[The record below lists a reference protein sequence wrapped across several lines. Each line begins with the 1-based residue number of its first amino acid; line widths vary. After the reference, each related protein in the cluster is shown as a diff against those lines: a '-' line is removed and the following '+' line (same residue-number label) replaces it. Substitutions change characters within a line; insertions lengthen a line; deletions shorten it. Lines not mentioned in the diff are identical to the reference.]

1 MENNGIS
8 VITNH
13 LKYISNRENIIKML
27 YEDNKINI
35 NKQNISPFE
44 LFLKSIFIDYKK
56 KDIELIKRG
65 ILELKKENKEL
76 LKNKEIYKEKVNEEL
91 KWVKKESKETFKKR
105 DELLQEIQPKLN
117 NSCIIISPSITNNPS
132 SSDRSQ
138 VKKLRNLKTKLS
150 QFETDIFIKKNE
162 YKENYN
168 LNLSLKE
175 ENSNLR
181 QHYRQKKLIY
191 RQLQEDIN
199 LLKEKIEGQN
209 YIKRKGTNNTESFT
223 TKKLNHN
230 NSFFK
235 NLFKK

>member
-1 MENNGIS
+1 MENYDIS

-27 YEDNKINI
+27 YQDNKINI

-91 KWVKKESKETFKKR
+91 KWVKKDSKETFKKR

-117 NSCIIISPSITNNPS
+117 NSCIIISPSI
-132 SSDRSQ
+132 
-138 VKKLRNLKTKLS
+138 
-150 QFETDIFIKKNE
+150 
-162 YKENYN
+162 
-168 LNLSLKE
+168 
-175 ENSNLR
+175 
-181 QHYRQKKLIY
+181 
-191 RQLQEDIN
+191 
-199 LLKEKIEGQN
+199 
-209 YIKRKGTNNTESFT
+209 
-223 TKKLNHN
+223 
-230 NSFFK
+230 
-235 NLFKK
+235 

>member
-76 LKNKEIYKEKVNEEL
+76 
-91 KWVKKESKETFKKR
+91 F
-105 DELLQEIQPKLN
+105 
-117 NSCIIISPSITNNPS
+117 
-132 SSDRSQ
+132 
-138 VKKLRNLKTKLS
+138 NL
-150 QFETDIFIKKNE
+150 
-162 YKENYN
+162 
-168 LNLSLKE
+168 
-175 ENSNLR
+175 
-181 QHYRQKKLIY
+181 
-191 RQLQEDIN
+191 
-199 LLKEKIEGQN
+199 G
-209 YIKRKGTNNTESFT
+209 
-223 TKKLNHN
+223 
-230 NSFFK
+230 
-235 NLFKK
+235 